1 MMIRDALLAAG
12 VVLSFASQI
21 SVPGLPLGYGE
32 FFLAIW
38 VMLSLGRI
46 LAGGRFEVTP
56 AFLQLASFWLLLS
69 LALAIGTVVGYFTT
83 VLYLTGLSHDAMAY
97 GLLASFTCLAV
108 LEPDTEHH
116 LRRSAWWMIAIAAGT
131 LAIQVGLALGGIH
144 QPGVDPWYW
153 DRFRG
158 WSENPNQLAL
168 YCAVFGPLALH
179 LAATTRNRWA
189 QLLALSSLIPII
201 FVGRLTK
208 SDTYLYTT
216 ILSGLVFLGLRL
228 RAWFA
233 FGGNGPSLPREIA
246 LLLILGAVPLAI
258 TVAPYAVSEESS
270 VAKFAKSL
278 TKDGGGDATAETFEL
293 RMFLWSDAIEKGLQ
307 SGSLGLGPGPHLER
321 PPVADRQ
328 FLERPFEAHNTVL
341 DLYLQGG
348 LVAVLALI
356 WIVGSAAL
364 SAWRSRSDALSVLL
378 VSVVI
383 FSMPHLIIRHPI
395 VWFALTFCLVAGM
408 RQELQPRLQHARI
421 A

>member
-1 MMIRDALLAAG
+1 MIRDALLAAG
-12 VVLSFASQI
+12 VALSFASQI

-38 VMLSLGRI
+38 IMLSIGRI
-46 LAGGRFEVTP
+46 LAGGRIEVT
-56 AFLQLASFWLLLS
+56 AASLQLAGFWLLLS
-69 LALAIGTVVGYFTT
+69 LTLAIGTVVGYFTT

-108 LEPDTEHH
+108 LEPNAEFH
-116 LRRSAWWMIAIAAGT
+116 LRRSAWWMVAIAVCAF
-131 LAIQVGLALGGIH
+131 AIQVGLAFGGIH

-179 LAATTRNRWA
+179 LAATSRNRWA
-189 QLLALSSLIPII
+189 QFLALSSLIPII
-201 FVGRLTK
+201 YVGRLSK

-216 ILSGLVFLGLRL
+216 ILSGLVFLGLRS

-233 FGGNGPSLPREIA
+233 SNGNRPSLARQIA
-246 LLLILGAVPLAI
+246 LLLMVGAAPLALAA
-258 TVAPYAVSEESS
+258 APYAVTEESS
-270 VAKFAKSL
+270 VASFAKSL
-278 TKDGGGDATAETFEL
+278 TKDGGGEATAETFEL
-293 RMFLWSDAIEKGLQ
+293 RVFLWNEAIEKGLQ

-328 FLERPFEAHNTVL
+328 FLERPFEAHNTIL

-348 LVAVLALI
+348 LLAVLALV
-356 WIVGSAAL
+356 WIVGSAAM
-364 SAWRSRSDALSVLL
+364 SAWRSRFDALSVLL
-378 VSVVI
+378 ASVVV

-408 RQELQPRLQHARI
+408 RQELRHGLQHARI